1 MMTIMEA
8 REKIIKAREIE
19 LTYFEREE
27 WVLFE
32 CHWRFMFDD
41 ATVTGEL
48 LAIRTDQR
56 TDDEMKVKETYVF
69 EKERG
74 AEFILTKLV
83 KNDLAGCRWS
93 DELFTTRNTVVFM

>member
-8 REKIIKAREIE
+8 REKIVKAREIE

-32 CHWRFMFDD
+32 CHWRFTFDET
-41 ATVTGEL
+41 TVTGEL

-56 TDDEMKVKETYVF
+56 MDDEMEVKETYIF

-93 DELFTTRNTVVFM
+93 DELFTTSNTVVFM

>member
-8 REKIIKAREIE
+8 REKIVKAREIE

-32 CHWRFMFDD
+32 CHWRFTFDK

-56 TDDEMKVKETYVF
+56 TNDEMKIKEDYIF

-74 AEFILTKLV
+74 VEFILTKLV
-83 KNDLAGCRWS
+83 KNELAGYRRS
-93 DELFTTRNTVVFM
+93 DELFTTSNMVVFM